1 MEKRLTEYAH
11 GGGCGCK
18 ISPKVLKE
26 ILAGVPG
33 VQDPHLL
40 VGFDSS
46 DDAAVYKVRDD
57 LAIVATTDFFTPIV
71 DDPHDFGRIAA
82 SNAISDIYAMGA
94 KPIMAL
100 GIVGMPIEKLPT
112 EVISRILA
120 GGKSVCDELGV
131 PLAGGHSIDTPE
143 PIYGLVVIG
152 TINPSQVKRNNTAQ
166 VGDLLVLSKPIG
178 IGVLSAAM
186 KKNIITADEYR
197 TMLNLTTQINTPGAS
212 LAVLD
217 DVHAITD
224 VTGFGLLGHAR
235 EMAMGSS
242 KSLTINY
249 SEVPKI
255 EGIESHVEN
264 GVFTGASTRNWESYQ
279 GDIKL
284 PEKFAISSRH
294 ILTDPQTSGGL
305 LVSVSES
312 CVGEVLSL
320 FNSEGFSRASVIGR
334 VSEGQ
339 PGVVVLA

>member
-18 ISPKVLKE
+18 ISPAVLRE

-33 VQDPHLL
+33 VPDPRLL

-71 DDPHDFGRIAA
+71 DDPNDFGRIAA

-100 GIVGMPIEKLPT
+100 GIVGMPIDKLST
-112 EVISRILA
+112 AVISRILA

-152 TINPSQVKRNNTAQ
+152 TVNPGQVKRNNTAQ

-212 LAVLD
+212 LADLD

-235 EMAMGSS
+235 EMALGSA
-242 KSLTINY
+242 KSLAINY
-249 SEVPKI
+249 SKVPKI

-279 GDIKL
+279 GDINL
-284 PEKFAISSRH
+284 PQKFPISSRH

-320 FNSEGFSRASVIGR
+320 FESEGFSQASVIGR
-334 VSEGQ
+334 VAEGQ